1 MIDKIWTAYDK
12 LDEIKLNSKKKIKDY
27 MNILNSDEY
36 RKRDKG
42 WSCIP
47 IRIGNHSIRENVI
60 DVLRDCI
67 ADWKASGQKQYRIYC
82 SVCNPGDEKLPKDIM
97 NIPNL
102 TIRMSH
108 KSLKV
113 SNNDYMFWLRQKGY
127 QNSKEYEEKQ
137 RAEYGESYTFN
148 SSKFSFLN

>member
-1 MIDKIWTAYDK
+1 
-12 LDEIKLNSKKKIKDY
+12 
-27 MNILNSDEY
+27 
-36 RKRDKG
+36 
-42 WSCIP
+42 
-47 IRIGNHSIRENVI
+47 
-60 DVLRDCI
+60 
-67 ADWKASGQKQYRIYC
+67 
-82 SVCNPGDEKLPKDIM
+82 M

-113 SNNDYMFWLRQKGY
+113 SNNDYMLWLRQNGY
-127 QNSKEYEEKQ
+127 QNSKDYEEKQ